1 MTASLFQFDGNWS
14 FPLALP
20 GLAALNHESFL
31 PRDPQHALHDQL
43 QRGFIGVTIEDAHTS
58 DPDPLPEQV
67 QAIHWLQQNEAAV
80 LQTLFVSLRD
90 VIYPYYKAL
99 MDADGERFPPLET
112 IADLKRAIG
121 VPAVEISTWHREGLA
136 YMSLSA
142 KFSAD
147 AEHGLCFILHGNRLV
162 DYGDVGGVDSRRVA
176 EDCGVDYESF
186 LDREN
191 QRDLERELQL
201 YTPHPKYGKLKPWQE
216 QANHYY
222 PFGLLHNNRPADL
235 KQYLEAHPE
244 IVQQDGARLLAVAV
258 LHNRHEIIDLL
269 LPLPLPTRYPAL
281 IQAVEHTDSTLMQRI
296 INAGADVNE
305 AAGNRSALYYLV
317 WKYNNCINDN
327 LPTDACD
334 AALEVLIRN
343 GLNPNLADQ
352 SGNTT
357 ASNVMRIK
365 NEAVRERVLQ
375 LVNKKK
381 E

>member
-1 MTASLFQFDGNWS
+1 MTAPLFQFNGNWS
-14 FPLALP
+14 FLLSLP

-31 PRDPQHALHDQL
+31 PRDSQNALHTQL
-43 QRGFIGVTIEDAHTS
+43 QNGLVGVTIEDAHTS

-67 QAIHWLQQNEAAV
+67 HTINWLQQNEAAV

-90 VIYPYYKAL
+90 VIYPYYKTL
-99 MDADGERFPPLET
+99 MDADDESFPPLET

-121 VPAVEISTWHREGLA
+121 VPFVEISTWHREGLA
-136 YMSLSA
+136 YMSLSVQ
-142 KFSAD
+142 FSAD
-147 AEHGLCFILHGNRLV
+147 AEHGLCFVLHGNRLI
-162 DYGDVGGVDSRRVA
+162 DYGDVGGVDFRRVA

-235 KQYLEAHPE
+235 KQYLETHPE
-244 IVQQDGARLLAVAV
+244 IVKLDGSRLLAVAI
-258 LHNRHEIIDLL
+258 LHQRNEIIDLL

-281 IQAVEHTDSTLMQRI
+281 IQAVENMDSTLMQRI
-296 INAGADVNE
+296 INAGQDVNE
-305 AAGNRSALYYLV
+305 EAGNRSALYNLV

-327 LPTDACD
+327 RPTDACD
-334 AALEVLIRN
+334 AALDVLIRN
-343 GLNPNLADQ
+343 GLNPQLKDKF
-352 SGNTT
+352 GNTT
-357 ASNVMRIK
+357 ASNVARIK

-375 LVNKKK
+375 LLNKK